1 MLRVRHYRSN
11 HAQGHGGAPHCG
23 FHGFRVSTGEGRGED
38 SCRQSCLTRRELHA
52 EEVLTVEEQIEL
64 EIRARKELETLR
76 KEATSEEIDPQAVA
90 VDVAIGRLSRL
101 DSMQMEEVRKDATRR
116 RNQRIH
122 ELQQALRRMDEGD
135 YGICE
140 SCQDW
145 ISYARL
151 EQKPEADLCE
161 NCAR

>member
-1 MLRVRHYRSN
+1 M
-11 HAQGHGGAPHCG
+11 G
-23 FHGFRVSTGEGRGED
+23 
-38 SCRQSCLTRRELHA
+38 RELHVRS
-52 EEVLTVEEQIEL
+52 VLTIDEQIEL
-64 EIRARKELETLR
+64 EIRARKELEDLR
-76 KEATSEEIDPQAVA
+76 REAANEEVDPQAVA

-151 EQKPEADLCE
+151 EQKPEADLIL
-161 NCAR
+161 ASSRFSHGSRKKGPKGRRAAPKMRAHLR

>member
-1 MLRVRHYRSN
+1 MFGMRHARGYRDQSP
-11 HAQGHGGAPHCG
+11 GSGEKGS
-23 FHGFRVSTGEGRGED
+23 FHGMRVSSGQGAGED
-38 SCRQSCLTRRELHA
+38 SCRQSCLTARELHA
-52 EEVLTVEEQIEL
+52 GEMLTVEEQIEL
-64 EIRARKELETLR
+64 EIRARKDLEDLR
-76 KEATSEEIDPQAVA
+76 EKATSEEVDPQAVA

-135 YGICE
+135 YGVCA
-140 SCQDW
+140 SCQEW

-151 EQKPEADLCE
+151 EQKPEADLCGD
-161 NCAR
+161 CAR

>member
-1 MLRVRHYRSN
+1 M
-11 HAQGHGGAPHCG
+11 G
-23 FHGFRVSTGEGRGED
+23 
-38 SCRQSCLTRRELHA
+38 RELHVRS
-52 EEVLTVEEQIEL
+52 VLTIDEQIEL
-64 EIRARKELETLR
+64 EIRARKELEDLR
-76 KEATSEEIDPQAVA
+76 REAANEEIDPQAVA

-101 DSMQMEEVRKDATRR
+101 DSMQMEEVRKDAARR

-135 YGICE
+135 YGVCE

-161 NCAR
+161 KCAR

>member
-1 MLRVRHYRSN
+1 MLRVRDSRST
-11 HAQGHGGAPHCG
+11 HAQYRRGAQNG
-23 FHGFRVSTGEGRGED
+23 EFHGLRLSTGEVGGED
-38 SCRQSCLTRRELHA
+38 SCRQSCLTARELHA
-52 EEVLTVEEQIEL
+52 GEMLTVEEQIEL
-64 EIRARKELETLR
+64 EIRARKDLEDLR
-76 KEATSEEIDPQAVA
+76 EKATSEEVDPQAVA

-135 YGICE
+135 YGVCA
-140 SCQDW
+140 SCQEW

-151 EQKPEADLCE
+151 EQKPEADLCGD
-161 NCAR
+161 CAR